1 MLFMEEEKLSTM
13 ILEAAFRIHSRLG
26 PGLLESVYQ
35 RVLVYELV
43 KGGLSVEAQKS
54 VPIYYDELRFHS
66 GYRADLIVEKKVLLE
81 LKSIEALLP
90 VHAKQVLTYIRLANL
105 RVGLLINFGET
116 RLKTGIKRFVNS

>member
-1 MLFMEEEKLSTM
+1 MEEERLSTI

-54 VPIYYDELRFHS
+54 VPIYYDELRFQS

-105 RVGLLINFGET
+105 RVGLLINFGKT

>member
-1 MLFMEEEKLSTM
+1 MEEDELSMM
-13 ILEAAFRIHSRLG
+13 ILEAAFQVHSRLG

-35 RVLVYELV
+35 RVLAYEL
-43 KGGLSVEAQKS
+43 KKRGLSVETQRS
-54 VPIYYDELRFHS
+54 VPIYYDRLRFEA

-81 LKSIEALLP
+81 LKSIEILLP

-116 RLKTGIKRFVNS
+116 RLKNGIKRLVNG